1 MDIEWAK
8 DGVSGELFV
17 VQARPETVHSAKKQQ
32 AYSETYELKEKPP
45 KPLVTGQAVG
55 EKIGGGRVRII
66 KRVEELTKIEAGD
79 VLVAP
84 STNPDWEPVMKR
96 VGGIVTDRGGRT
108 AHAAIVSRELGLPC
122 IVGCGNATEV
132 LSDGDEVTIS
142 CAEGAE
148 GRVYAGQ
155 IPFEI
160 KREDFS
166 SVPRTQT
173 RVMFNIADPS
183 QAFTLAALP
192 NDGVGLARLEFI
204 INNHIGIHPMAL
216 MRFPNLKDKQAKAE
230 IAKRLADRSENNPQ
244 EFFIR
249 RLAEGVGKIAAA
261 FYPKPVI
268 VRTSDFKTNEYARLL
283 GGAEFEPAEENP
295 MLGFRGA
302 SRYYDERYREGFA
315 LECAALKRVREEM
328 GLNNVKVMIPFCRTV
343 KEARM
348 VIDEMAKNGLRQGEN
363 GLEIYAMCELP
374 SNVVSARAFLQI
386 FDGYSIGSNDLTQ
399 LVLGID
405 RDSGTIAG
413 LFDEEDAAVK
423 DMTAAAINEAK
434 NAGKPIGICGQ
445 APSDKPEFA
454 AWLVSQGIT
463 SISLTPDASL
473 RARQFIYNAEKQI
486 ALVKQKSNVSGK

>member
-1 MDIEWAK
+1 
-8 DGVSGELFV
+8 
-17 VQARPETVHSAKKQQ
+17 VQARPETVHSAQKS
-32 AYSETYELKEKPP
+32 AAFIETYKLKENPP
-45 KPLVTGQAVG
+45 KPLVSGQAVG
-55 EKIGGGRVRII
+55 EKIGAGRVRIV
-66 KRVEELTKIEAGD
+66 RNVGELSKVEAGD

-84 STNPDWEPVMKR
+84 STDPDWEPVMKR
-96 VGGIVTDRGGRT
+96 VGGIVTDQGGRT

-122 IVGCGNATEV
+122 VVGCGDATEI
-132 LSDGDEVTIS
+132 LRGGGEVTIS

-148 GRVYAGQ
+148 GRVYAGR

-160 KREDFS
+160 KREDLS
-166 SVPRTQT
+166 SIPRTST
-173 RVMFNIADPS
+173 NIMFNVADPA
-183 QAFTLAALP
+183 QAFSLAALP

-204 INNHIGIHPMAL
+204 ITNHIGIHPMAL
-216 MRFPNLKDKQAKAE
+216 ARFPNLKDKRAKTE
-230 IAKRLADRSENNPQ
+230 IAGRLSESGENDPR

-268 VRTSDFKTNEYARLL
+268 VRTSDFKTNEYAQLL
-283 GGAEFEPAEENP
+283 GGVEFEPAEENP

-315 LECAALKRVREEM
+315 LECAALKRVRDEM
-328 GLNNVKVMIPFCRTV
+328 GLSNVKAMIPFCRTV
-343 KEARM
+343 KEARL

-363 GLEIYAMCELP
+363 ELEIYAMCELP
-374 SNVVSARAFLQI
+374 SNVVSARAFLGI

-405 RDSGTIAG
+405 RDSSTIAA
-413 LFDEEDAAVK
+413 LFDEADEAV
-423 DMTAAAINEAK
+423 TAMIAQAIREAQ

-463 SISLTPDASL
+463 SISLTPDAAP
-473 RARQFIYNAEKQI
+473 RARKFIFEAEKCLP
-486 ALVKQKSNVSGK
+486 AVKAKSSASAEF